1 MSASL
6 YGENGYY
13 TKDNKVGTKG
23 DFYTSVSASKFFG
36 GAIASYILSLLED
49 NDLFLPLRIVE
60 IGADK
65 GYLLGDIALF
75 LDALSENVLQNCT
88 FITIEPL
95 STLAQIQ
102 THHFASLHS
111 STPLHFA
118 TFTNFESC
126 PLPNEPTSLFIISN
140 ELFDSFPCEVLDNG
154 KLLSITQDSMQ
165 WSGIWQ
171 DINALPL
178 HTQDSLQDIMH
189 HITPT
194 THLTQYSGILPLWQ
208 PFITSMAVF
217 AKAHHQ
223 SYLMSFD
230 YGGEMISTLT
240 SNPRFYM
247 AHNVWNL
254 EQFLLQNGD
263 FHTLYKQTDIT
274 YDVDFMLLDALLR
287 QEGFSLIFRTS
298 QARALIEKMHILA
311 LLESFSA
318 QKGFE
323 AYFREIHKVKTLL
336 HTMGER
342 FMGLCYKMRIKSH

>member
-13 TKDNKVGTKG
+13 TKDNKVGAKG

-49 NDLFLPLRIVE
+49 NELFLPLRIVE

-154 KLLSITQDSMQ
+154 KLLSVTQDSMQ

-189 HITPT
+189 HITPYGS
-194 THLTQYSGILPLWQ
+194 HLLPL
-208 PFITSMAVF
+208 
-217 AKAHHQ
+217 
-223 SYLMSFD
+223 
-230 YGGEMISTLT
+230 
-240 SNPRFYM
+240 
-247 AHNVWNL
+247 
-254 EQFLLQNGD
+254 
-263 FHTLYKQTDIT
+263 
-274 YDVDFMLLDALLR
+274 
-287 QEGFSLIFRTS
+287 
-298 QARALIEKMHILA
+298 
-311 LLESFSA
+311 
-318 QKGFE
+318 
-323 AYFREIHKVKTLL
+323 
-336 HTMGER
+336 
-342 FMGLCYKMRIKSH
+342 